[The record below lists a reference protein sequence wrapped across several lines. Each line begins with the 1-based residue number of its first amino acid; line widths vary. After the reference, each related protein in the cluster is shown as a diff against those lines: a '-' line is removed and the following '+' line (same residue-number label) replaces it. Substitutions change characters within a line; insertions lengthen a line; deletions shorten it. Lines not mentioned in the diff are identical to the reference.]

1 MASRWYARANR
12 YRELSRDMLGRSYYP
27 EACFFAQQAVEFYLK
42 GRLIELTGSRLY
54 THSIVTLLRQV
65 ASVLNKPLSD
75 DIIRC
80 AKLLTEQYI
89 GSRYPDAR
97 MLDYDR
103 ADAEDCVKCME
114 MVMNYV

>member
-1 MASRWYARANR
+1 MASRWYARAER
-12 YRELSRDMLGRSYYP
+12 YRALSRDMLNRGFYP
-27 EACFFAQQAVEFYLK
+27 EACFFAQQATEFYLK

-54 THSIVTLLRQV
+54 THSIIALLNQV
-65 ASVLNKPLSD
+65 DSILNKPLND
-75 DIIRC
+75 EVIRC

-103 ADAEDCVKCME
+103 TDAEDCVKCME
-114 MVMNYV
+114 MVMSYV